1 MKKLFLSIQVCM
13 LSVFCYG
20 QVGNFSEIIID
31 SLNVQSTAARP
42 MGLTLLSNTSSANNQ
57 GTAYIGLHRKSYISA
72 TASGNDMTDNVGLW
86 IKGFYQGI
94 GNSMPI
100 FIGGAG
106 YQNEDCKMMVDKNGN
121 IGIGTIVP
129 GTQFNI
135 NQGTYPSYGASDKV
149 LTISTT
155 TVPVL
160 ELARPIAGTTV
171 GNKIGAIYFTNLQGQ
186 SDAHRQVAAIWAEN
200 GGGTQYPLLTGG
212 RLVFMTKASAAGLQS
227 KMVFT
232 EQGNLGIGTE
242 DTKGYKL
249 AVAGT
254 MIAER
259 VKVKLQSSWPDY
271 VFADDYKLP
280 SLAEVGTYI
289 KQNRHL
295 PDMPAAD
302 EVAKEGLDVGEM
314 NKLLLKKVEELTL
327 YLLKQD
333 EKIQQLTEEIKTL
346 KQK

>member
-1 MKKLFLSIQVCM
+1 MKKLFLSIHVCM
-13 LSVFCYG
+13 LSVFCYAQTG
-20 QVGNFSEIIID
+20 TFSEVIVNT
-31 SLNVQSTAARP
+31 LNVQSATSRP
-42 MGLTLLSNTSSANNQ
+42 MGLTLLSNTSTANNQ

-72 TASGNDMTDNVGLW
+72 TATGNDMTDNVGLW
-86 IKGFYQGI
+86 IKGFYQGV
-94 GNSMPI
+94 GNAMPV
-100 FIGGAG
+100 FIGGTG

-121 IGIGTIVP
+121 IGIGTVVP

-135 NQGTYPSYGASDKV
+135 NQGSFPSYNASDKV

-160 ELARPIAGTTV
+160 ELARPINGTTV
-171 GNKIGAIYFTNLQGQ
+171 GNRIGAIYFTNLQGQ

-212 RLVFMTKASAAGLQS
+212 RLVFMTKASAAGVQS

-242 DTKGYKL
+242 DTQGYKL
-249 AVAGT
+249 AVAGQ

-259 VKVKLQSSWPDY
+259 IKVELQGSWPDY

-280 SLAEVGTYI
+280 PLAEVAAYL
-289 KQNRHL
+289 KENKHL
-295 PDMPAAD
+295 PDMPAAE
-302 EVAKEGLDVGEM
+302 EVQKNGLDVGEM
-314 NKLLLKKVEELTL
+314 NKQLLKKVEELTL

-346 KQK
+346 KQQ